1 MPSNRSISII
11 PISIVLLALLLW
23 VADRK
28 ANKLAQDNLAPD
40 FGAISDVKTKKSTF
54 FAYLLPL
61 VHQANEEIRAERIA
75 LLKVSRRLLQNRPL
89 TAKQTETIRLLAKKY
104 RVTSDDEPISSRIM
118 TLLNQRI
125 DTIPAAL
132 ALAQAAN
139 ESAWGTARFAVNGN
153 NYFGLWCWSRNCGLV
168 PNEREKGKSHE
179 VSKFNTPL
187 DGVKYYMQTLNSHP
201 AYKTLRDL
209 RLDARTNTTPLT
221 GTLLA
226 GGLLSYSERR
236 EAYIKELRA
245 MIRVNN
251 LGQFDLGALTHQT
264 IVAIGLIQALFP
276 NH

>member
-11 PISIVLLALLLW
+11 PISIVLLALLLR

-168 PNEREKGKSHE
+168 PKEREKGKSHE

-209 RLDARTNTTPLT
+209 RLGARTNTTPLT

-226 GGLLSYSERR
+226 DGLLSYSERG

-251 LGQFDLGALTHQT
+251 LGQFDQVNLTL
-264 IVAIGLIQALFP
+264 AP
-276 NH
+276 

>member
-1 MPSNRSISII
+1 MPNRLALSVI
-11 PISIVLLALLLW
+11 PLTIVMVALLLW
-23 VADRK
+23 I
-28 ANKLAQDNLAPD
+28 ANRGVPSPESVTPD
-40 FGAISDVKTKKSTF
+40 FDAISDVKTKKRTF

-61 VHQANEEIRAERIA
+61 VQQSNKDIKQERAA
-75 LLKVSRRLLQNRPL
+75 FLKVSKRLEHKRPL
-89 TAKQTETIRLLAKKY
+89 TAKQTDTIRLLAKKY

-132 ALAQAAN
+132 TLAQAAN

-168 PNEREKGKSHE
+168 PKEREKGKSHE

>member
-1 MPSNRSISII
+1 MPSNRSTSVI
-11 PISIVLLALLLW
+11 PISIVLLALILW

-28 ANKLAQDNLAPD
+28 ADKLAPD
-40 FGAISDVKTKKSTF
+40 FSAISNVKTKKSTF

-61 VHQANEEIRAERIA
+61 VHQANEEIRAERIG

-132 ALAQAAN
+132 TLAQAAN

-168 PNEREKGKSHE
+168 PKEREKGKSHE

-187 DGVKYYMQTLNSHP
+187 GGVKYYMQTLNSHP

-209 RLDARTNTTPLT
+209 RLASRNNNTPLT

-226 GGLLSYSERR
+226 GGLLSYSERG
-236 EAYIKELRA
+236 EAYIEELRA

-251 LGQFDLGALTHQT
+251 LGQFDQ
-264 IVAIGLIQALFP
+264 VNLILVP
-276 NH
+276 